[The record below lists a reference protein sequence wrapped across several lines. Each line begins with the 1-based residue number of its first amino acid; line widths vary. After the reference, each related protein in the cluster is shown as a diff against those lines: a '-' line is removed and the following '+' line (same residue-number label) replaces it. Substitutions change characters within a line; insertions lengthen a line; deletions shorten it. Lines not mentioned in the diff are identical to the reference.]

1 MVQFPFPFSPY
12 SDENLML
19 FYPSLHYRHDSQ
31 IAIMF
36 NGFSHCQSGMEA
48 DQSLEDEGSIF
59 AHF

>member
-1 MVQFPFPFSPY
+1 
-12 SDENLML
+12 ML